1 MKKTLVAI
9 AALAA
14 FGAQAQSTV
23 TLTGNIDL
31 GAQRFD
37 VKGKGFTNSGAANGS
52 STSAFVFAGTEDMG
66 GGLTANF
73 RLEIDPDLANTAG
86 KTAGTP
92 AVGTT
97 SNVTSSLS
105 NGYSFLGLKSATLG
119 EVQFGTLNYATLSA
133 HGDGNSGFST
143 AIGSGY
149 RVTSFDA
156 VRGQNGASYETPQFA
171 GLSAKVIA
179 ITKNAV
185 QSGGAATGNSVNQ
198 VNGRDGAQEI
208 SLAYANGPLTAR
220 YAELTTTQ
228 DAGYNTAAATVVAGP
243 GGEFKL
249 KTFSATYAI
258 GAGSIGFFN
267 QTASS
272 DVLKASSAAYAITSP
287 QYDRKTNGISGK
299 YAVTPVITLMAN
311 YQKVTIGTEAAVATV
326 ATVNGASTTVKG
338 LGVDYMLSKRTVAYF
353 RTETDNDNAIVRA
366 VTGYGTNAAGT
377 YKATAVGIRHAF

>member
-1 MKKTLVAI
+1 
-9 AALAA
+9 LASMSA
-14 FGAQAQSTV
+14 FAQSAVSITG
-23 TLTGNIDL
+23 TLDL

-37 VKGKGFTNSGAANGS
+37 VKGKGFTNAGAANGS
-52 STSAFVFAGTEDMG
+52 TTSNIVIGVTEEISAG
-66 GGLTANF
+66 LSANF
-73 RLEIDPDLANTAG
+73 RWEIDPDLANTVA

-92 AVGTT
+92 ATGTT
-97 SNVTSSLS
+97 SNVTTFLS
-105 NGYSFLGLKSATLG
+105 NGYSFLGLKSASMG

-133 HGDGNSGFST
+133 NGDGNSGFGT

-156 VRGQNGASYETPQFA
+156 VRGQNGASYETPSFS
-171 GLSAKVIA
+171 GLTAKVVVIA
-179 ITKNAV
+179 KNAV

-198 VNGRDGAQEI
+198 VNGRYGAQEF

-220 YAELTTTQ
+220 YAELTTSQ
-228 DAGYNTAAATVVAGP
+228 DAGYNTSASAVTAGP

-258 GAGSIGFFN
+258 GAGSIALFN

-272 DVLKASSAAYAITSP
+272 DVLKASSATYTITSP

-299 YAVTPVITLMAN
+299 YAVTPTITLMAN

-338 LGVDYMLSKRTVAYF
+338 LGADYALSKRTVLYF
-353 RTETDNDNAIVRA
+353 RTETDKDDAIVRA

-377 YKATAVGIRHAF
+377 YKATAVGVRHAF